1 MASAAIPE
9 RAVPAAGVKMPAVRG
24 GMGNHSGAVTGEG
37 KVCASISPRRTDG
50 STARMEKIFWSAACG
65 LSAAGFPSR
74 ISFAIS
80 LQVTVQGSCGSSS
93 FPSAPI
99 SFLFCSVSACRKKRR
114 AGIQVPRAH
123 PEAVHEII
131 IRAEGRQFIQRGA
144 ANKNSQGN
152 GVGKDFT
159 YP

>member
-1 MASAAIPE
+1 MQGL
-9 RAVPAAGVKMPAVRG
+9 AVPPVF
-24 GMGNHSGAVTGEG
+24 H
-37 KVCASISPRRTDG
+37 RRQ
-50 STARMEKIFWSAACG
+50 SVF
-65 LSAAGFPSR
+65 LV
-74 ISFAIS
+74 FA
-80 LQVTVQGSCGSSS
+80 
-93 FPSAPI
+93 
-99 SFLFCSVSACRKKRR
+99 VSACRKKRR